1 MAKVPPSEVRRS
13 TSTSANA
20 ITTSQGAL
28 RMCIG
33 CARRGKNDS
42 TTTASPR
49 GHESV
54 LLHERIHRMFL
65 HLAVFRLYRIE
76 LDDRSCEVS
85 ADEDA
90 DFDID
95 SARRMTF
102 RTTRQ

>member
-1 MAKVPPSEVRRS
+1 
-13 TSTSANA
+13 
-20 ITTSQGAL
+20 
-28 RMCIG
+28 
-33 CARRGKNDS
+33 
-42 TTTASPR
+42 
-49 GHESV
+49 
-54 LLHERIHRMFL
+54 MFL

-95 SARRMTF
+95 SARRMKF